1 MATVLIIEDC
11 PDTRQHLRAII
22 ESQGYDVWEAANG
35 EEGIMLCRLLL
46 PDLVITDICM
56 SVKDGL
62 EVIKEL
68 HETFMFPKV
77 IAMSAHG
84 DKVIRAIELG
94 AQEAFLK
101 PINPHELCETVKDVL
116 RF

>member
-11 PDTRQHLRAII
+11 PDTRQHLRTVI
-22 ESQGYDVWEAANG
+22 ESQGYDVWEASNG

-46 PDLVITDICM
+46 PDLVITDIMM

-62 EVIKEL
+62 ETIKEL
-68 HETFMFPKV
+68 HETFLFPKV
-77 IAMSAHG
+77 ITMSVHV
-84 DKVIRAIELG
+84 DKLERALDLG
-94 AQEAFLK
+94 AREIFVKPFGSQALLDAVEEA
-101 PINPHELCETVKDVL
+101 L